1 MWATSVIHST
11 AASDSHRAEVPCHM
25 WIGTTRANEQNHEHE
40 SGRGAH
46 HFPSLRRGR
55 VPHTPT
61 KRHPRTPPRTA
72 RLPPLRHSAQV
83 QHTTS
88 RPAIAI
94 ASHSHAPP
102 RHPQIRSPRQPWPGT
117 SSSRAGTAN
126 PASASP
132 ASGAAPPRRGA
143 TSSSSGA
150 SPSASSP
157 TASPPTPPAT
167 TPPSSPPIPSRT
179 PCVLRLPRSSL
190 PFFLLR
196 RRRSGFSAHDS
207 ARLRSARFMSRRRS
221 ARKWCPWRNSR

>member
-1 MWATSVIHST
+1 MWASHTRPRL
-11 AASDSHRAEVPCHM
+11 SHRVQIPTD
-25 WIGTTRANEQNHEHE
+25 WVTRD
-40 SGRGAH
+40 SSKRTR
-46 HFPSLRRGR
+46 HFP
-55 VPHTPT
+55 P
-61 KRHPRTPPRTA
+61 PRPGPAHAYKKAPPGPRTA
-72 RLPPLRHSAQV
+72 RAPLPPLRHSAQV
-83 QHTTS
+83 QNTTS
-88 RPAIAI
+88 RPVHQGAPSTSDRIAP
-94 ASHSHAPP
+94 HSHTPP

-207 ARLRSARFMSRRRS
+207 ALLRSARFMSRRRS